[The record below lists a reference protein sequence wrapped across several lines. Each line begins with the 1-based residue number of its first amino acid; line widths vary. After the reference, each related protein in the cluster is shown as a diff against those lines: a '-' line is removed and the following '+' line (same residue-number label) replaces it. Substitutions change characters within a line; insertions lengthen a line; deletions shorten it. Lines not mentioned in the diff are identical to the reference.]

1 MKDGVKEATVINVTK
16 ENNGRTSKENKEDKE
31 KTDKEKIWSKELGCQ
46 AAVKFHM
53 SACSDVRVNVVYSLV
68 VACGF
73 LLIFAQLLPLRGI
86 DTSKLWCTETA
97 KEVTKENPFSESL
110 LHEKI
115 NTSTVD
121 ISHGELR
128 LFKPHGLATHL
139 FIEMGAYRA
148 GPRSFSIVGLAAKP
162 IETYHEPP
170 YQCEWVSRS
179 GKVVKGNPHKVLP
192 DWNYGKLYTVVVITC
207 KFDKDVGADME
218 GGDVVLYASYG
229 DQYRQPERI
238 VVLTETKGEYNA
250 TKFTPPYPYDYVYCG
265 SSLYGDV
272 SPQRMR
278 EWMAYHAKF
287 LGEKSHFI
295 FHDSGGFHDDVWKVL
310 KPWIEKGRVTVQ
322 NIRQQEIY
330 DAYYHNQFLIVN
342 DCLFRSRFMA
352 KWTLFFDVDEY
363 MYVPPTTTLSEVLN
377 DNPNITQITVEQVPI
392 AGDIC
397 VADNT
402 TKDGHARYG
411 DEFWLILH
419 LDYVWEI

>member
-1 MKDGVKEATVINVTK
+1 M
-16 ENNGRTSKENKEDKE
+16 
-31 KTDKEKIWSKELGCQ
+31 
-46 AAVKFHM
+46 
-53 SACSDVRVNVVYSLV
+53 
-68 VACGF
+68 
-73 LLIFAQLLPLRGI
+73 
-86 DTSKLWCTETA
+86 
-97 KEVTKENPFSESL
+97 
-110 LHEKI
+110 
-115 NTSTVD
+115 
-121 ISHGELR
+121 
-128 LFKPHGLATHL
+128 
-139 FIEMGAYRA
+139 
-148 GPRSFSIVGLAAKP
+148 
-162 IETYHEPP
+162 
-170 YQCEWVSRS
+170 
-179 GKVVKGNPHKVLP
+179 P

-287 LGEKSHFI
+287 LGDKSHFI

-411 DEFWLILH
+411 HEF
-419 LDYVWEI
+419 